1 MVNILVR
8 YNLRRK
14 ALKKES
20 NKGLSLPCTWR
31 NTESIIVLPVTS
43 CKHLKEL
50 GVTKDGV
57 YAIKPDEQGPLKVY
71 CDQTTD
77 GGGWTVLQ
85 RRRSPFKTSFNRG
98 WEEYRTGFGNLT
110 GGFWLGNDN
119 IHRLASAPVSFRVD
133 FHKSGGNKR
142 YARYE
147 NFVVAG
153 ADDKYRW
160 NMDSFSGD
168 LGNSIYESNK
178 EWSERGMQFST
189 PDNDNDKSSTNC
201 AADRSCGWWYNS
213 CSIVN
218 LNRPLGPQWAS
229 LTGDGSF
236 VANYGSFSEMKVRPN

>member
-1 MVNILVR
+1 M
-8 YNLRRK
+8 
-14 ALKKES
+14 
-20 NKGLSLPCTWR
+20 PCTWR
-31 NTESIIVLPVTS
+31 NTESIIVLPATS

-85 RRRSPFKTSFNRG
+85 RRRSPFKTSFNRN

-110 GGFWLGNDN
+110 GEFWLGNDN
-119 IHRLASAPVSFRVD
+119 IHRLAAAPVSFRVD
-133 FHKSGGNKR
+133 IHERGGNKM

-160 NMDSFSGD
+160 NMDSFFGD
-168 LGNSIYESNK
+168 LDNSIYGSNAPNWNEK
-178 EWSERGMQFST
+178 RMQFST
-189 PDNDNDKSSTNC
+189 YDNDNDKKSGNC
-201 AADRSCGWWYNS
+201 ADGWNGWWYNS
-213 CSIVN
+213 CSLVN
-218 LNRPLGPQWAS
+218 LNNPRGPQWAS
-229 LTGDGSF
+229 RDGNGIF
-236 VANYGSFSEMKVRPN
+236 TVNFRSFSEMKVRPN